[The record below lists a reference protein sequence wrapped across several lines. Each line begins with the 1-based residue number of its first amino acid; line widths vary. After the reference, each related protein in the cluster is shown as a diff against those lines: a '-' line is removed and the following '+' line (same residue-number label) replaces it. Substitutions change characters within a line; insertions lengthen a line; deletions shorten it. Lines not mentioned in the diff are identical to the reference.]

1 MVTEREHHE
10 YQEMLGA
17 YALGALTDD
26 ERESLEE
33 HLLTC
38 DECNAELVELLVAAH
53 SLPLSVE
60 ERAPSA
66 DLRERIRAAAVAEAG
81 ASSPDRVSTVEPE
94 PSNVT
99 TLSSSR
105 PRTTRFGGGS
115 ILPWAAAAVFLLF
128 GLGMLGW
135 NLSLRTSNNTNEQVI
150 ALQAAPGVNGA
161 GGQLIY
167 LKDKQV
173 MIVKPRGLPQLP
185 SGQVYELWLI
195 QGNTPIAAGV
205 FDTANGQLAVAANM
219 SQYRAVAITIE
230 QGPLGSPTPSG
241 AQVIVTPF

>member
-1 MVTEREHHE
+1 MATEREHHD

-17 YALGALTDD
+17 YALGALTND
-26 ERESLEE
+26 ERDALEA

-38 DECNAELVELLVAAH
+38 EECNAELDELLVAAH
-53 SLPLSVE
+53 ALPMSVE
-60 ERAPSA
+60 ERAPS
-66 DLRERIRAAAVAEAG
+66 DGLRDRIRAAAMAEIG
-81 ASSPDRVSTVEPE
+81 ASSPKLAAPDEA

-99 TLSSSR
+99 RFPFSNGR
-105 PRTTRFGGGS
+105 ATRFGSGS
-115 ILPWAAAAVFLLF
+115 ILPWAAAAVFLFF

-135 NLSLRTSNNTNEQVI
+135 NLSLRTSSNSNEQVI

-173 MIVKPRGLPQLP
+173 MIVKPQGLPQLQ

-195 QGNTPIAAGV
+195 QGNTPLAAGV
-205 FDTANGQLAVAANM
+205 FDTATGQVAVVADM

-241 AQVIVTPF
+241 EQVIVTPFS

>member
-1 MVTEREHHE
+1 MATEREHHE

-26 ERESLEE
+26 EREALEA

-38 DECNAELVELLVAAH
+38 DACNAELDELLVAVHAM
-53 SLPLSVE
+53 PLSVE
-60 ERAPSA
+60 ERAPS
-66 DLRERIRAAAVAEAG
+66 DGLRERIRAAAVAEAG
-81 ASSPDRVSTVEPE
+81 GSSQNHAGIVEDETSSVTQLPASGGRV
-94 PSNVT
+94 
-99 TLSSSR
+99 
-105 PRTTRFGGGS
+105 TRFRGGS

-135 NLSLRTSNNTNEQVI
+135 NLSLRSTNNPNEQVI
-150 ALQAAPGVNGA
+150 ALQAAPGVSGA

-173 MIVKPRGLPQLP
+173 MIVKPQGLPQLQ

-205 FDTANGQLAVAANM
+205 FDTANGEVAVAANM

-241 AQVIVTPF
+241 EQVIVTSF

>member
-1 MVTEREHHE
+1 M
-10 YQEMLGA
+10 
-17 YALGALTDD
+17 
-26 ERESLEE
+26 
-33 HLLTC
+33 
-38 DECNAELVELLVAAH
+38 
-53 SLPLSVE
+53 
-60 ERAPSA
+60 
-66 DLRERIRAAAVAEAG
+66 
-81 ASSPDRVSTVEPE
+81 STVEHE

-99 TLSSSR
+99 TLPSSR
-105 PRTTRFGGGS
+105 TRTTRFGGGS

-150 ALQAAPGVNGA
+150 ALRAAPGVNGA

-173 MIVKPRGLPQLP
+173 MIVKPHGLPTLQ

-205 FDTANGQLAVAANM
+205 FDTANGQVAVAANM

-230 QGPLGSPTPSG
+230 QGPLGSSTPSG
-241 AQVIVTPF
+241 EQVIVTPF